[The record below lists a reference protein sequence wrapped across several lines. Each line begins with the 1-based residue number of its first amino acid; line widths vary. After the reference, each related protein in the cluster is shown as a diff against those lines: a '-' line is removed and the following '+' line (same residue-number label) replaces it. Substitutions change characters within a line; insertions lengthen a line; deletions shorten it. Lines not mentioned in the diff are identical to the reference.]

1 MAGRRTRSCLDAST
15 MRTSRVHS
23 RIPPPE
29 RSTHMAAPR
38 ALHYAAAV
46 SLLVTAV
53 TSVSAQAP
61 AKTLPEQIADVMVQ
75 LNGGIHPGFRFT
87 HAKGL
92 VASGSFT
99 PAPSAKTISRAAHL
113 QDAT

>member
-1 MAGRRTRSCLDAST
+1 
-15 MRTSRVHS
+15 
-23 RIPPPE
+23 
-29 RSTHMAAPR
+29 MAAPR

-92 VASGSFT
+92 VASGTFT
-99 PAPSAKTISRAAHL
+99 PAPAAKPGAAEPRASPEMGRIV
-113 QDAT
+113 TFS